1 MTSTTNIQA
10 TPMMM
15 VTVVATHLITLVL
28 FTVCLEAILF
38 YLTSFLGDIVPT
50 DSVLAYYLVTSDY
63 H

>member
-1 MTSTTNIQA
+1 
-10 TPMMM
+10 MMM